1 MQMGQLRML
10 PLYHLGRIIAP
21 WKDLPLRCIFR
32 SAYKKIYVK
41 KQVFSSSCIHSF
53 LFICLK
59 KKFHS
64 WPYCFTCFFIVI
76 LYNLPFFIW
85 VIIWLMFGSH
95 NRLETTRKEII
106 SVFTNHP
113 WISSPNTVP
122 DTQMHKWRN
131 RRWKSQEFWASVFPS
146 L

>member
-95 NRLETTRKEII
+95 NRLETTRKEIDQPEHI
-106 SVFTNHP
+106 LKSSRYHFVWALVFVIIT
-113 WISSPNTVP
+113 
-122 DTQMHKWRN
+122 
-131 RRWKSQEFWASVFPS
+131 S
-146 L
+146 LGNNWT